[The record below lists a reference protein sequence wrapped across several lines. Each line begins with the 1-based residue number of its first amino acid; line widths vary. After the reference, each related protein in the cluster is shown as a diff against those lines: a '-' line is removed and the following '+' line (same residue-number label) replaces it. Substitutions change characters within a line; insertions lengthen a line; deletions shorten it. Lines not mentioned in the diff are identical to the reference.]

1 MEDLNKFK
9 GIFPAFYTSY
19 DAEGNVSGEH
29 TKSLVEYLYN
39 KGVRGLYITG
49 SSGECIYLN
58 VEERKT
64 VMKAVMDVA
73 KGKMTVIAHVG
84 ACSTRDSVALAKY
97 AKEIGVDAIASI
109 PPVYFALGEDAIVD
123 YWTAMIEAAELPFI
137 IYNMPSATGVNVS
150 ASLFSTMLKNK
161 HMIGIKNTSMP
172 VMDLLKFKTL
182 GGKDCIVFNGPD
194 EQYAAGRLMGA
205 DSGIGGTY
213 GVMPELFLKID
224 ELISQNDFNKAAE
237 LQGITTNL
245 IFEILNAGNMFAVV
259 KYILKLRGMDIG
271 TPRGPLPQLAQS
283 SYPIVEALEKKITQA
298 IDSWCN

>member
-1 MEDLNKFK
+1 
-9 GIFPAFYTSY
+9 
-19 DAEGNVSGEH
+19 
-29 TKSLVEYLYN
+29 
-39 KGVRGLYITG
+39 
-49 SSGECIYLN
+49 
-58 VEERKT
+58 
-64 VMKAVMDVA
+64 
-73 KGKMTVIAHVG
+73 
-84 ACSTRDSVALAKY
+84 
-97 AKEIGVDAIASI
+97 
-109 PPVYFALGEDAIVD
+109 
-123 YWTAMIEAAELPFI
+123 
-137 IYNMPSATGVNVS
+137 
-150 ASLFSTMLKNK
+150 
-161 HMIGIKNTSMP
+161 MIGIKNTSMP